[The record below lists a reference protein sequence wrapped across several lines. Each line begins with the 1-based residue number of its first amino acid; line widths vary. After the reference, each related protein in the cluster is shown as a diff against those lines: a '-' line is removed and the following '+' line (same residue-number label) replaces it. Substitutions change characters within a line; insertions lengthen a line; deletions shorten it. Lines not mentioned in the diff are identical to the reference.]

1 MDKVEYYYYFDC
13 MDAVL
18 GDRLWAASAFEG
30 DQDAIKTAA
39 NYEATLYKLTFTNG
53 EKTGSETLYD
63 PWACFDDEEE
73 GNA

>member
-13 MDAVL
+13 MNAVL

-39 NYEATLYKLTFTNG
+39 NYDMRRPYTN
-53 EKTGSETLYD
+53 
-63 PWACFDDEEE
+63 
-73 GNA
+73 